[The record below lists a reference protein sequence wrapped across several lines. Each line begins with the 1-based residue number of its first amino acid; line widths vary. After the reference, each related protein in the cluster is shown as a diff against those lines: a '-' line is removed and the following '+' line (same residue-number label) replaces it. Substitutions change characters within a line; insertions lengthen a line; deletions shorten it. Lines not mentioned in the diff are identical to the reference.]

1 MKYSFIFLGVVGATA
16 MNVESSRSHAIYS
29 TTIES
34 TTAGEAEQHVR
45 VGRLHLVDLA
55 VRYFVIYERLIL
67 AKFTLICVHTFYCS
81 RIEI

>member
-1 MKYSFIFLGVVGATA
+1 MNFSAPGVVGATA

-34 TTAGEAEQHVR
+34 TTAGEGEQHVR

-55 VRYFVIYERLIL
+55 V
-67 AKFTLICVHTFYCS
+67 S
-81 RIEI
+81 